1 MWDNILELAIS
12 DGLWALLFCVL
23 LIYQLKDS
31 KVREVKYQDTISSLA
46 KDLEYMKELD
56 ESIEGMERNFKDYTE
71 ELISKLCEEKADET
85 HNDDASQLAKECV

>member
-31 KVREVKYQDTISSLA
+31 KVREVKYQDTIDRKS
-46 KDLEYMKELD
+46 
-56 ESIEGMERNFKDYTE
+56 
-71 ELISKLCEEKADET
+71 
-85 HNDDASQLAKECV
+85 VV

>member
-85 HNDDASQLAKECV
+85 PNGDASQLAKECV

>member
-23 LIYQLKDS
+23 MIYQLKDS

-71 ELISKLCEEKADET
+71 ELISKLCEEKIGET
-85 HNDDASQLAKECV
+85 LKDDATQLTKEGV

>member
-23 LIYQLKDS
+23 LIYQLKGS

-71 ELISKLCEEKADET
+71 ELISKLCEEKIGET
-85 HNDDASQLAKECV
+85 LKDDATQLTKEGV

>member
-71 ELISKLCEEKADET
+71 ELISKLCEEKIGETLKDE
-85 HNDDASQLAKECV
+85 DRKSVV

>member
-31 KVREVKYQDTISSLA
+31 KVKEVKYQDTISSLA

-71 ELISKLCEEKADET
+71 ELISKLCEEKIGET
-85 HNDDASQLAKECV
+85 LKDDATQLTKEGV

>member
-46 KDLEYMKELD
+46 KDLEYIKELD

-85 HNDDASQLAKECV
+85 PNDDASQLAKECV

>member
-12 DGLWALLFCVL
+12 DGLWALLFCML

-71 ELISKLCEEKADET
+71 ELISKLCEEKAGET
-85 HNDDASQLAKECV
+85 PNDDASQLAKECV

>member
-56 ESIEGMERNFKDYTE
+56 ESIEVMERNFKDYTE
-71 ELISKLCEEKADET
+71 ELISKLCEEKIGET
-85 HNDDASQLAKECV
+85 LKDDATQLTKEGV

>member
-85 HNDDASQLAKECV
+85 SNDDASQLAKECV

>member
-71 ELISKLCEEKADET
+71 ELISKLCEEKVGET
-85 HNDDASQLAKECV
+85 LKDDATQLTKEGV

>member
-71 ELISKLCEEKADET
+71 ELISKLCEEKIGET
-85 HNDDASQLAKECV
+85 LKDDATQLTKEGV

>member
-56 ESIEGMERNFKDYTE
+56 ESIEGMEHNFKDYTE
-71 ELISKLCEEKADET
+71 ELISKLCEEKIGA
-85 HNDDASQLAKECV
+85 